1 MDPAQSRDAGG
12 GQLHVRIGGH
22 ATRHIYRVPR
32 FDPAADAARITPEAL
47 GAGITSLAAT
57 ARTSELHRF
66 LCANVEPTL
75 IRR

>member
-22 ATRHIYRVPR
+22 ATRHIYRVRR
-32 FDPAADAARITPEAL
+32 FDPAADAACMTPEAL
-47 GAGITSLAAT
+47 GAGISSRAAT
-57 ARTSELHRF
+57 PEHVGWTGF
-66 LCANVEPTL
+66 FCANVEPTL

>member
-1 MDPAQSRDAGG
+1 M
-12 GQLHVRIGGH
+12 
-22 ATRHIYRVPR
+22 
-32 FDPAADAARITPEAL
+32 TPEAL

-57 ARTSELHRF
+57 PEQVWTNF

>member
-32 FDPAADAARITPEAL
+32 FDPAADAACMTPEAL

-57 ARTSELHRF
+57 AEHVRCTAI
-66 LCANVEPTL
+66 LCANVEAAL